1 MEITAIKSRHSKNW
15 QLRYI
20 FTFLKQHL
28 DGFLNMIPYSY
39 RVRTAFFNWIDSA
52 TTFEN
57 RREWMRMCVTWGK
70 LNAMLPGTTDG
81 WVLSVNVYLWLGE
94 VLTTTCLKD
103 GNPVNTPR
111 RRKERT
117 PALKVFIST
126 LMLDEYQ
133 VETWHYTSLEETGS
147 QVSFPQIASNSKC
160 LPVIRTTLG
169 QTDIKQNQDQVQEST
184 YHPKYQPR
192 YSSRTEV
199 SGPLA

>member
-1 MEITAIKSRHSKNW
+1 MEIRAIKSRHSKNW

-117 PALKVFIST
+117 PALKVFISSNWC
-126 LMLDEYQ
+126 LMSTRWKHDIIQ
-133 VETWHYTSLEETGS
+133 VWKKQDHKFHS
-147 QVSFPQIASNSKC
+147 PK
-160 LPVIRTTLG
+160 LPAI
-169 QTDIKQNQDQVQEST
+169 QNVFQS
-184 YHPKYQPR
+184 
-192 YSSRTEV
+192 
-199 SGPLA
+199 